1 MSKHFLSTILFVAC
15 FLFCAAQDLPEP
27 SDYLTPAFHKGRRE
41 AFRAAMPPNSVAVI
55 FAFPERV
62 FSQDVNYVYH
72 QNPDLY
78 YLSGYQE
85 AESVLL
91 LFKDDQKNGDAAYH
105 EMIFARKRDPQQEQW
120 TGRRLGVEGVKT
132 KLGFTQVFNG
142 EEFADKAPDLTKF
155 SKIIYDEI
163 PGDLE
168 EEGAPGSLG
177 SLYAEFRKKANIPV
191 DKNKALHDDLKFV
204 AKYAHPRNL
213 ERIINYLHLQ
223 EKSKSNAA
231 YAADENIQKIL
242 HQPDSVSLEKIR
254 IAINPSSEPSGT
266 ELFTT
271 MMNTLREIKTP
282 EEMELV
288 RKSVVISAIAHAEV
302 MKAMKPGQS
311 ERELEG
317 ILTYV
322 HKKYGAEEEGYP
334 PIVGAGANG
343 CILHYEENTVTD
355 IKNDLVLMDVAAMYH
370 GYSADITRTVPPT
383 GKFTPEQKTI
393 YDLVYAAQEEIFKLC
408 KEGNSFS
415 DLEKKSSDILTA
427 GLIKLGLIKD
437 ASETRIYYPHGCS
450 HYIGL
455 DVHDRGNYGA
465 LKANMVITVEPGIY
479 IPAGSKCDK
488 KWWNIGVRIE
498 DDVLINKDGYTL
510 LSKDAP
516 RKSEDVEKMVMQ
528 KSMFESYALPAL
540 K

>member
-1 MSKHFLSTILFVAC
+1 MSKHFFSAILFSASFFLSVAQE
-15 FLFCAAQDLPEP
+15 LQEP
-27 SDYLTPAFHKGRRE
+27 TDYLSPAFHKGRRE
-41 AFRAAMPPNSVAVI
+41 AFRAAMPANSVAVI

-78 YLSGYQE
+78 YLSGYNE
-85 AESVLL
+85 AGSALL
-91 LFKDDQKNGDAAYH
+91 IFKDEQKNGDATYH
-105 EMIFARKRDPQQEQW
+105 EIIFVRKRDPLQEQW
-120 TGRRLGVEGVKT
+120 TGRRLGVEGVKS
-132 KLGFTQVFNG
+132 KLGFTQVYNA
-142 EEFADKAPDLTKF
+142 EEFADKAPDLTPF
-155 SKIIYDEI
+155 SKIIYDGI
-163 PGDLE
+163 PDDIA
-168 EEGAPGSLG
+168 EEGSPGTLNG
-177 SLYAEFRKKANIPV
+177 LYAEFRKKASLPV
-191 DKNKALHDDLKFV
+191 DKNKSLHEDLRFI
-204 AKYAHPRNL
+204 AKRARVNNL
-213 ERIINYLHLQ
+213 ERIVNFLHLQ

-231 YAADENIQKIL
+231 YRDDENIQKIL
-242 HQPDSVSLEKIR
+242 NKPDSLSLEKIKA
-254 IAINPSSEPSGT
+254 AISPSSEPSGT
-266 ELFTT
+266 DQFTT
-271 MMNTLREIKTP
+271 IISTLREIKTP
-282 EEMELV
+282 EELELV

-302 MKAMKPGQS
+302 MKGMKPGQS

-343 CILHYEENTVTD
+343 CILHYEENNVTD

-383 GKFTPEQKTI
+383 GKFTPDQKAI
-393 YDLVYAAQEEIFKLC
+393 YDLVYEAQEEIFKLC
-408 KEGNSFS
+408 KEGNSFA
-415 DLEKKSSDILTA
+415 DLEKKSNDVLTA
-427 GLIKLGLIKD
+427 GLIKLGIIKD
-437 ASETRIYYPHGCS
+437 RSETRTYYPHGCS

-455 DVHDRGNYGA
+455 DVHDRGLYGP

-498 DDVLINKDGYTL
+498 DDVLINKDGHTV

-528 KSMFESYALPAL
+528 KSMFESYTLPAL